1 MDMRLLIS
9 ILLICFLIGSCKHSK
24 DNIIESKTPNTE
36 IALQFINDY
45 VYSLGDID
53 IQSNNLLTENFKKEY
68 YKIINAAFEKDPE
81 YGLGF
86 DPIVDGQDYPDK
98 FELESIDTLSNYL
111 IVKGV
116 EWSNFRVTMKLT
128 YKNGKWLVDGSGIV
142 NIPNEKQIP
151 R

>member
-1 MDMRLLIS
+1 MRLLIS
-9 ILLICFLIGSCKHSK
+9 ILLICVLTGSCKHSK

-45 VYSLGDID
+45 VYSSGDID
-53 IQSNNLLTENFKKEY
+53 IQSNNLLTDNFKKEY
-68 YKIINAAFEKDPE
+68 YRIINAAFEKDPE

-98 FELESIDTLSNYL
+98 FELESIDTQNNYL

-128 YKNGKWLVDGSGIV
+128 YQNGKWLVDGSGIV